1 MHIGIDYTPAAL
13 QGAGIGRYTRG
24 LVDAVV
30 PLLDADDQVTLLLPG
45 EDPRFARS
53 AWPANVRSRR
63 LPLPDRYQTILWHRL
78 RLPLY
83 VELMTG
89 ALDIFHAPN
98 FLLPPVRSA
107 KKLLTI
113 HDLAFLVHPE
123 FAHPDLQRFLARTV
137 PRSIAAA
144 DHILADSEASKQ
156 DAMRFFNV
164 PDERIT
170 VVGAGVEPRFSPAVQ
185 GAVEPAKLAG
195 TREKYGLDWPFVFSI
210 STLEPRKN
218 FDGLIRA
225 FAEARRKAR
234 FPHHLVIGG
243 GKGWMYE
250 NIFAEVQR
258 QNAGDF
264 VHFLGFVDDADL
276 PALYNLADLFAF
288 PSHYEGFGIPVLEAL
303 ACGTAVLCT
312 DTSSLPEIAGDAAHL
327 VPTNDHPALVDALS
341 DLLTGE
347 TARANLAARGPAQ
360 AAKWTWE
367 AAAKRLLR
375 VYQTMA

>member
-24 LVDAVV
+24 LVDAVL
-30 PLLDADDQVTLLLPG
+30 PLLDADDRVTLLLPG
-45 EDPRFARS
+45 EDSRFARS
-53 AWPANVRSRR
+53 AWPANVRTRR

-78 RLPLY
+78 RLPFY
-83 VELMTG
+83 VELMAG
-89 ALDIFHAPN
+89 SLDIFHASN

-164 PDERIT
+164 PEERIT
-170 VVGAGVEPRFSPAVQ
+170 VVGAGVEPRFRPE
-185 GAVEPAKLAG
+185 EPAELAG
-195 TREKYGLDWPFVFSI
+195 IREKYGLNWPFVFSI

-225 FAEARRKAR
+225 FAEARRKTG

-243 GKGWMYE
+243 GKGWLYE

-258 QNAGDF
+258 QNAGDY

-276 PALYNLADLFAF
+276 PDLYNLAELFAF

-312 DTSSLPEIAGDAAHL
+312 DTSSLPEIAGNTAHFI
-327 VPTNDHPALVDALS
+327 PTKDHPALVDALS
-341 DLLTGE
+341 DLLTDE
-347 TARANLAARGPAQ
+347 TARLDLAQRGPAQ
-360 AAKWTWE
+360 AAKWTWD
-367 AAAKRLLR
+367 AAAERLLH

>member
-1 MHIGIDYTPAAL
+1 
-13 QGAGIGRYTRG
+13 
-24 LVDAVV
+24 
-30 PLLDADDQVTLLLPG
+30 
-45 EDPRFARS
+45 
-53 AWPANVRSRR
+53 
-63 LPLPDRYQTILWHRL
+63 LPDRYQTILWQRL
-78 RLPLY
+78 RLPFY

-107 KKLLTI
+107 RKLLTI

-144 DHILADSEASKQ
+144 DHILADSQASKQ
-156 DAMRFFNV
+156 DAMRFFGL
-164 PDERIT
+164 PDDRIT
-170 VVGAGVEPRFSPAVQ
+170 VVGAGVEPRFRPEQ
-185 GAVEPAKLAG
+185 QAKLAG
-195 TREKYGLDWPFVFSI
+195 IREKYGLDWPFVFSI

-225 FAEARRKAR
+225 FAEARRQAG
-234 FPHHLVIGG
+234 FPHHLVIAG
-243 GKGWMYE
+243 GKGWLYE
-250 NIFAEVQR
+250 SIFAEVQR
-258 QNAGDF
+258 QHAGDY
-264 VHFLGFVDDADL
+264 VHFPGFVADADL

-312 DTSSLPEIAGDAAHL
+312 DTSSLPEITGDAARL
-327 VPTNDHPALVDALS
+327 IPTADHPALVDALS
-341 DLLTGE
+341 DLLTDE
-347 TARANLAARGPAQ
+347 TARTALAARGPAQ

-367 AAAKRLLR
+367 AAAGRLLR
-375 VYQTMA
+375 VYQAMA

>member
-1 MHIGIDYTPAAL
+1 MHIGIDYTSAAL

-24 LVDAVV
+24 LVDAVL
-30 PLLDADDQVTLLLPG
+30 PLLDADDQVTLLLPR
-45 EDPRFARS
+45 EDARFARS
-53 AWPANVRSRR
+53 AWPANVRTRR

-78 RLPLY
+78 RLPFY

-89 ALDIFHAPN
+89 HLDIFHAPN
-98 FLLPPVRSA
+98 FLLPPIRSA

-113 HDLAFLVHPE
+113 HDLAFLAHPE
-123 FAHPDLQRFLARTV
+123 FAHPDLQRFLARAV

-156 DAMRFFNV
+156 DAMRFFDV

-170 VVGAGVEPRFSPAVQ
+170 VVGAGVEPRFRPE
-185 GAVEPAKLAG
+185 EPEKLAG
-195 TREKYGLDWPFVFSI
+195 TRGKYGLDWPFVFSI

-218 FDGLIRA
+218 FDGLVRA
-225 FAEARRKAR
+225 FAEARRKTG

-243 GKGWMYE
+243 GKGWLYQ
-250 NIFAEVQR
+250 NIFDEVKS
-258 QNAGDF
+258 QNAGDY

-303 ACGTAVLCT
+303 ACGAAVLCT
-312 DTSSLPEIAGDAAHL
+312 DTSSLPEITGDAAYL
-327 VPTNDHPALVDALS
+327 VPTSDHPALVDALS
-341 DLLTGE
+341 DLLTDE
-347 TARANLAARGPAQ
+347 TARVGLAARGPAQ
-360 AAKWTWE
+360 AAKWTWG
-367 AAAKRLLR
+367 AAAQRLLH
-375 VYQTMA
+375 VYQMLS

>member
-24 LVDAVV
+24 LVDAVL
-30 PLLDADDQVTLLLPG
+30 PLLDADDQVALLFPH
-45 EDPRFARS
+45 EVPRFARS
-53 AWPANVRSRR
+53 VWPKNVRTRR

-78 RLPLY
+78 RLPFY

-123 FAHPDLQRFLARTV
+123 FAHPDLQRFLAQAV

-156 DAMRFFNV
+156 DAMRFFRV

-170 VVGAGVEPRFSPAVQ
+170 VVGAGVDPRFRPA
-185 GAVEPAKLAG
+185 EPVGGEQAKLAG
-195 TREKYGLDWPFVFSI
+195 TREKYGLNRPFVFSI

-225 FAEARRKAR
+225 FAEARRRAG
-234 FPHHLVIGG
+234 FPHHLAIAG
-243 GKGWMYE
+243 GKGWLYE

-264 VHFLGFVDDADL
+264 VHLLGFVDDADL

-303 ACGTAVLCT
+303 ACGAPVLCT
-312 DTSSLPEIAGDAAHL
+312 DTSSLPEIAGDAARL
-327 VPTNDHPALVDALS
+327 IPTADHPALVDALS
-341 DLLTGE
+341 DLLTDE
-347 TARANLAARGPAQ
+347 TARAELAARGPAQ
-360 AAKWTWE
+360 ASKWTWE
-367 AAAKRLLR
+367 AAAKRLR
-375 VYQTMA
+375 DVYHMLS